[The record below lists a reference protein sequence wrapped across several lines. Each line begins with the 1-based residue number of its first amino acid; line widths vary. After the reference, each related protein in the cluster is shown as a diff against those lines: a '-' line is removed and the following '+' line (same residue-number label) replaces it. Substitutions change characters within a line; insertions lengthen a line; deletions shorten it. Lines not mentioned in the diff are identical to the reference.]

1 MMVSRQI
8 LRRFQKVEKTCRKW
22 QSYTVYQIKD
32 LSMQKNYNLTFLPE
46 WPTFRC
52 FRFDLIRRF
61 FTNRTFS
68 SISDGKIWH
77 PEFKLITAY
86 VPPKFTPQSE
96 DNIPNRKQI
105 KNGEN
110 ATMFW
115 HCGVSNLKLV
125 SRSQN

>member
-1 MMVSRQI
+1 MAELYCLSNKR
-8 LRRFQKVEKTCRKW
+8 L
-22 QSYTVYQIKD
+22 VYAKKIQFNF
-32 LSMQKNYNLTFLPE
+32 LARVTNLQV
-46 WPTFRC
+46 C

-68 SISDGKIWH
+68 SISGGKIWH